1 MTGGLNDLRR
11 EAKMSKV
18 EKNPPSQIPPAPP
31 ALDRRIS
38 ASLFRLRKRSPF
50 LATLA
55 LFAHYRPSLELPTAA
70 TDGRDVFYNPHFMAA
85 LSDEH
90 FDGVLLHEV
99 LHAALLHVTRR
110 SHRDPERWNIAA
122 DIVVNGIL
130 LQNGFGLPEG
140 HLRNTE
146 LEHRAV
152 EEVYAL
158 LPKPQEPV
166 VLDLLEAPPNDAK
179 SEGVEAKEGQGQPK
193 DKGKLPR
200 GKKRLGSDA
209 LSEAEK
215 AAIEKHWKKA
225 IQQAQA
231 VARSQGKGS
240 LPVGLERAFGLSGPA
255 ELDWKTLLWRF
266 LVRTPTDFA
275 GYDRRH
281 VGRGWYLETL
291 EGETLMVYIAVD
303 TSGSVDDV
311 LIRRFLGEVQGILG
325 AYPHL
330 TAQLFYADAA
340 LYGPYALQ
348 PGDEIPP
355 PQGGGGTDFRPFFD
369 RIGRQPEGVCVYLTD
384 GYGDFPPE
392 APQLP
397 TLWVVAPGGLAS
409 DAFPFGEVAR
419 LL

>member
-1 MTGGLNDLRR
+1 
-11 EAKMSKV
+11 MS
-18 EKNPPSQIPPAPP
+18 EGASTPEPSSTNPVPV
-31 ALDRRIS
+31 LDRRIS
-38 ASLFRLRKRSPF
+38 ASLFRLRRRSPF
-50 LATLA
+50 FATLA

-70 TDGRDVFYNPHFMAA
+70 TDGRDVFYNPYFMAA
-85 LSDEH
+85 LSDDH

-110 SHRDPERWNIAA
+110 SHRDPQRWNIAA

-130 LQNGFGLPEG
+130 IECGYSLPEG
-140 HLRNTE
+140 HVRNRE
-146 LEHRAV
+146 LERLGV

-166 VLDLLEAPPNDAK
+166 ILDLLEAPPDDAQV
-179 SEGVEAKEGQGQPK
+179 SESKDGKADKGQPGS
-193 DKGKLPR
+193 KGKPYR
-200 GKKRLGSDA
+200 GKKLLDSGS

-225 IQQAQA
+225 IQQAQTI
-231 VARSQGKGS
+231 ARSQGRGS
-240 LPVGLERAFGLSGPA
+240 LPAGLERAFGLLEPS

-281 VGRGWYLETL
+281 VGRGLYLETL
-291 EGETLMVYIAVD
+291 EGESLTVYIAVD
-303 TSGSVDDV
+303 TSGSVDDALV
-311 LIRRFLGEVQGILG
+311 RRFLGEVQGILR

-330 TAQLFYADAA
+330 EARLYYADAA
-340 LYGPYALQ
+340 LYGPHALQ
-348 PGDEIPP
+348 ADGEIPP
-355 PQGGGGTDFRPFFD
+355 PQGGGGTDFRPFFSEVAHAT
-369 RIGRQPEGVCVYLTD
+369 EGVCIYLTD

-397 TLWVVAPGGLAS
+397 TLWVVAPGGLES
-409 DAFPFGEVAR
+409 GAFPFGEVAR